1 MAADDEIWDLEN
13 LRRAR
18 RLGDWVFEQFR
29 PYVRGRVA
37 EIGAGIGTYS
47 ERIRAAGVEDL
58 LLVEPDPACSAR
70 LERDFAGRAT
80 VAAEELPAAP
90 SLRPEDRDLVVAL
103 NVVEHIPDDYGA
115 VAAMARALRP
125 GGVLTL
131 LVPAHPRLYGKL
143 DVKYEHARRYTKER
157 LRDVVERA
165 GLDVLDLYRF
175 NALGILGWVVKN
187 RTGDPRLD
195 PRSLA
200 AYERIL
206 PAYRFLVEDRVRP
219 PVGLSLIVHAR
230 RGA

>member
-1 MAADDEIWDLEN
+1 MGAHDDEIWDLEN
-13 LRRAR
+13 LKRAR

-47 ERIRAAGVEDL
+47 ERIEGAGVEDL
-58 LLVEPDPACSAR
+58 LLVEPEPACATR
-70 LERDFAGRAT
+70 LRERFAH
-80 VAAEELPAAP
+80 VAEEMLPDAP
-90 SLRPEDRDLVVAL
+90 SLAPGDRDFIVAL
-103 NVVEHIPDDYGA
+103 NVVEHIPDDHGA

-125 GGVLTL
+125 DGVLTL
-131 LVPAHPRLYGKL
+131 LVPAHPRLYGPL
-143 DVKYEHARRYTKER
+143 DRKYEHQRRYTKER

-165 GLDVLDLYRF
+165 GLEVLDLYRF

-200 AYERIL
+200 TYERIL
-206 PAYRFLVEDRVRP
+206 PVYRKVVEDRFRP

-230 RGA
+230 RAA